1 MMTSIRGKWILV
13 IAVNYRTIY
22 QIVQSLLFYHFV
34 YILVVLFSHMSKLGV
49 GGVGVGGSGV
59 GGMGA
64 RRNTE
69 QQSVFT
75 RQATILRKN
84 LGEWDLIL
92 RNPKGEDWPRM
103 LGRLNAAAN
112 QTTNLDKS
120 IEDVM
125 EHFVYLPK
133 QSTANPQDI
142 PFFLSTRLVD
152 AAATGS
158 SSAEASKKSD
168 QQSIPPEEFIIQ
180 GDPVEVLS
188 KYEMRAAQLAQEYEE
203 DMDRF

>member
-1 MMTSIRGKWILV
+1 MS
-13 IAVNYRTIY
+13 TI
-22 QIVQSLLFYHFV
+22 
-34 YILVVLFSHMSKLGV
+34 GV
-49 GGVGVGGSGV
+49 GSGV
-59 GGMGA
+59 GGGGGGMGT

-103 LGRLNAAAN
+103 LGRLNAASN
-112 QTTNLDKS
+112 QTTTLDKS

-133 QSTANPQDI
+133 QSTANPQDV

-152 AAATGS
+152 AAATTTTTDT
-158 SSAEASKKSD
+158 AKKSD
-168 QQSIPPEEFIIQ
+168 QPSSIPPEEFVIH

-188 KYEMRAAQLAQEYEE
+188 KYELRAAQLAREYED